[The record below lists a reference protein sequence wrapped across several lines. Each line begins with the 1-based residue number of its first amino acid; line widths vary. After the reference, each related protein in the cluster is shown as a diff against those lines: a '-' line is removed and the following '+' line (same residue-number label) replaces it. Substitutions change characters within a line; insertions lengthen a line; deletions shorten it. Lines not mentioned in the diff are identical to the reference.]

1 MTMRVNDSDQDAE
14 VFSAEREGIAKR
26 ERVFTKIMVESLP
39 GSFSISDAN
48 GQLVWWN
55 TCYRENVLG
64 KDEQKMFSTNAL
76 EVFHPDDRA
85 FVAEK
90 MLNVLNLGIEETD
103 EARVLLRGGPKFQW
117 RMITGKRIIV
127 DGEPFAIAVGIDITE
142 RKRFEAMSAFRLR
155 LHDMVESASL
165 KELMQA
171 TIDEV
176 ERMTESSIGFFH
188 IVAEDHTT
196 FLTRVFSTDKQ
207 VVDAVRC
214 SISLNEAELLADAI
228 RKRGLV
234 IDNRYNTSPQYG
246 NAPDV
251 DSVIQRILFLP
262 LIQGGAVAAVFCIG
276 GKSYD
281 YDEDDAIMVGTLV
294 NFAWDIISRKRAE
307 LSEQK
312 IQESLFQSQKMEMV
326 GQLAGGIAHD
336 FNNMLGVILGNVE
349 IAIHQLDIEGPLL
362 ENMKAI
368 LKATEQSSTLCN
380 QLVAFSRKQ
389 CVMPLVLDLNVM
401 VERMLAVLRRFI
413 GENISVVWIPCNQS
427 TSIKIDPAQ
436 IDLILGNLCVNSRDA
451 IDGIGKITI
460 ETSKVHVYKDECV
473 TAHCCKV
480 PGDYV
485 TLSVTDNG
493 CGIEKKHLPHL
504 FEPFFTTKKKRIGTG
519 MGLATIYGIIKQNGA
534 FIECLS
540 ELGKGTTFTIW
551 FPRSIGYADP
561 NKSDFSVPH
570 GQKKE
575 VVLLVEDE
583 PDILSICKL
592 MLEKGGY
599 TVLDAASPSEAIRIA
614 EGHKGEIQ
622 LLVTDVVLPEM
633 NGCDLSKRVQ
643 VTSPNLKTLFIS
655 GYTSDIV
662 ENEGVLDPDVNY
674 LQKPFP
680 IKALLAAVHKM
691 LNPP

>member
-1 MTMRVNDSDQDAE
+1 MTMRANDNYDAE
-14 VFSAEREGIAKR
+14 GFSAEREGIAMR
-26 ERVFTKIMVESLP
+26 ERVFTKVMVESLP

-55 TCYRENVLG
+55 TYYREQILG
-64 KDEQKMFSTNAL
+64 KDEREMFLTNAL

-85 FVAEK
+85 LALEK
-90 MLNVLNLGIEETD
+90 MLNVLNLGIEQND
-103 EARVLLRGGPKFQW
+103 EARLLLRGGPKFQW

-127 DGEPFAIAVGIDITE
+127 DGEPFVVAVGIDISE
-142 RKRFEAMSAFRLR
+142 RKRFEAIAAFRISLY
-155 LHDMVESASL
+155 DMVESASL
-165 KELMQA
+165 EELMQA

-176 ERMTESSIGFFH
+176 ERLTESSIGFFH
-188 IVAEDHTT
+188 VVADDQTT
-196 FLTRVFSTDKQ
+196 FSIRIFSTATQ
-207 VVDAVRC
+207 MVDEERRNT
-214 SISLNEAELLADAI
+214 SQSEAELLSDAI
-228 RKRGLV
+228 QKRELV
-234 IDNRYNTSPQYG
+234 IDNRYNRSPHCG
-246 NAPDV
+246 GATDD
-251 DSVIQRILFLP
+251 DSAIQRSLFLP
-262 LIQGGAVAAVFCIG
+262 LTQGDAVTALLCIR
-276 GKSYD
+276 GKAYD
-281 YDEDDAIMVGTLV
+281 YDEDDALMVSILL
-294 NFAWDIISRKRAE
+294 NFAWDIVSRKRAE

-312 IQESLFQSQKMEMV
+312 IQEALVQSQKMQLV

-336 FNNMLGVILGNVE
+336 FNNVLGVILGNVE
-349 IAIHQLDIEGPLL
+349 IAIHQLDIEGPLMG
-362 ENMKAI
+362 NMKAI
-368 LKATEQSSTLCN
+368 LRATEHSSTLCN

-401 VERMLAVLRRFI
+401 VERMLVVLRRLI
-413 GENISVVWIPCNQS
+413 GENISLVWIPGNQS

-460 ETSKVHVYKDECV
+460 ETSRTHVYKAECA
-473 TAHCCKV
+473 TGHCCKV

-493 CGIEKKHLPHL
+493 CGIAKKDQPHL
-504 FEPFFTTKKKRIGTG
+504 FEPFFTTKEKRIGTG
-519 MGLATIYGIIKQNGA
+519 MGLATIYGIIKQNSA
-534 FIECLS
+534 SIECLS
-540 ELGKGTTFTIW
+540 EPGRGTTFTIW

-561 NKSDFSVPH
+561 NESDLSLPLD
-570 GQKKE
+570 QNKE

-583 PDILSICKL
+583 PDILSMCKL

-655 GYTSDIV
+655 GYPPDIV

-680 IKALLAAVHKM
+680 IKTLLAAVHKM

>member
-1 MTMRVNDSDQDAE
+1 MTITVNKSDQDAE
-14 VFSAEREGIAKR
+14 VFSSEREGITKR

-55 TCYRENVLG
+55 SYYREHVLG
-64 KDEQKMFSTNAL
+64 KDEREMFSTNAL
-76 EVFHPDDRA
+76 EVFHPDDQA
-85 FVAEK
+85 LALEK
-90 MLNVLNLGIEETD
+90 MQNVLNLGIEETD

-117 RMITGKRIIV
+117 RMITGKRVVI
-127 DGEPFAIAVGIDITE
+127 DGEPFVVAVGIDITE
-142 RKRFEAMSAFRLR
+142 RKRFEAIAAFRIH
-155 LHDMVESASL
+155 LHDMMESASL
-165 KELMQA
+165 KELLKA

-176 ERMTESSIGFFH
+176 ERLTESCCGFFH
-188 IVAEDHTT
+188 VVADDQTT
-196 FLTRVFSTDKQ
+196 FSTRVFSTDKQ

-214 SISLNEAELLADAI
+214 SISLNEDELLADAI
-228 RKRGLV
+228 RKGELV
-234 IDNRYNTSPQYG
+234 IENTYNTLSDRDD
-246 NAPDV
+246 APDV

-262 LIQGGAVAAVFCIG
+262 LIQGGAVTALFCTG

-281 YDEDDAIMVGTLV
+281 YDEDDAMMVGTLV
-294 NFAWDIISRKRAE
+294 NFAWDIVSRKRAE

-312 IQESLFQSQKMEMV
+312 IQESLFQSQKMELV

-349 IAIHQLDIEGPLL
+349 IAIHQLDIEEPIL

-368 LKATEQSSTLCN
+368 LKTTEQSSTLCN
-380 QLVAFSRKQ
+380 QLLAFSRNQ
-389 CVMPLVLDLNVM
+389 SIMPLVLDLNSM
-401 VERMLAVLRRFI
+401 VERMLAVLRRLI
-413 GENISVVWIPCNQS
+413 GENISLVWMPCHQS
-427 TSIKIDPAQ
+427 TSIRIDPAQ

-460 ETSKVHVYKDECV
+460 ATSGAHVYKAECI
-473 TAHCCKV
+473 TGHCCKE

-534 FIECLS
+534 SIECLS
-540 ELGKGTTFTIW
+540 EPGKGATFTIW
-551 FPRSIGYADP
+551 FPRQFGYADP
-561 NKSDFSVPH
+561 HESDLSVPLDH
-570 GQKKE
+570 KKE

-583 PDILSICKL
+583 PDILSIYKL
-592 MLEKGGY
+592 MLENGGY
-599 TVLDAASPSEAIRIA
+599 IVLDTASPSEAIRIA
-614 EGHKGEIQ
+614 EGHKGEIK

-643 VTSPNLKTLFIS
+643 ATFPNLKTLFMS

-662 ENEGVLDPDVNY
+662 DHEGMLEMGVNY

-680 IKALLAAVHKM
+680 IKALLVAVHKI